1 MQVSLGKLF
10 HRVEFLKRRAE
21 FLKSIREAVRPHG
34 KEGQVQL
41 GPIDTWRAGD

>member
-10 HRVEFLKRRAE
+10 HRAE
-21 FLKSIREAVRPHG
+21 FLKSIIEAVRPHG

-41 GPIDTWRAGD
+41 GPTDTWRAGD

>member
-10 HRVEFLKRRAE
+10 HRAEFLKRRAE
-21 FLKSIREAVRPHG
+21 YREAVKPHG

-41 GPIDTWRAGD
+41 GPTDTWRAGD